1 MEDRI
6 YISNLKVQA
15 IIGIFGWERK
25 VRQEISIDLEIALNS
40 KKLQK
45 LMLSKIPLITKP
57 SLKRLSHTLNHL
69 AFNSKKPL
77 QKASRH

>member
-40 KKLQK
+40 KKAAETDA
-45 LMLSKIPLITKP
+45 I
-57 SLKRLSHTLNHL
+57 
-69 AFNSKKPL
+69 
-77 QKASRH
+77 